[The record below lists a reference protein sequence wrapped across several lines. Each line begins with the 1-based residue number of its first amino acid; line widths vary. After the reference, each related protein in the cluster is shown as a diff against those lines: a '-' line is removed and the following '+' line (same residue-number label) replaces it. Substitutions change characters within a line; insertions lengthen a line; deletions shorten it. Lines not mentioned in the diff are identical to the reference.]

1 MFERDQNDRKTTNL
15 LFFSLREKT
24 KESKIL
30 ELEHSEL
37 FAAKYYKTEKHL
49 LAKRPGLSDNW
60 KTRNAKKSEK
70 RKIWSK
76 NDLILSD

>member
-1 MFERDQNDRKTTNL
+1 MTEKRLICF
-15 LFFSLREKT
+15 FFSLREKT

-60 KTRNAKKSEK
+60 KTRNAKKIREK
-70 RKIWSK
+70 R
-76 NDLILSD
+76 DLEQERSHSIGLK